1 VVTPFA
7 AALCRARATHA
18 DTLTFA
24 RRSQYYNAY
33 GYPQA
38 YAQPPGYG
46 AFQQAYGGYGAAYG
60 QPQAYQQPQQQ
71 RFPSAG
77 APGQQAGQSQIRP
90 TGQTAQA
97 GQQQPQQAQQQAYGY
112 QQPAYNQQAYNA
124 YYGQQSA
131 PQPETRKEQPYGSSK
146 DLTAGW

>member
-1 VVTPFA
+1 M
-7 AALCRARATHA
+7 ATHRRGASVGLA
-18 DTLTFA
+18 DNLPYLS
-24 RRSQYYNAY
+24 RSQYYNAY

-46 AFQQAYGGYGAAYG
+46 AFQQAYGGYGAQYG
-60 QPQAYQQPQQQ
+60 APQYQQPQQQQ

-77 APGQQAGQSQIRP
+77 APGQQPGQSAIRP

-97 GQQQPQQAQQQAYGY
+97 GQQPQQAQQQAYGAY
-112 QQPAYNQQAYNA
+112 GQQAYNQQYNA
-124 YYGQQSA
+124 YYGQQNAA
-131 PQPETRKEQPYGSSK
+131 PQAETRKPDYGSAK